1 MKKEEITKADIHAA
15 TLGYEPKDMKPVHLF
30 TTFFLTVTGRAQKN
44 EVLNKTAVVRH
55 KKGLQGGYVAEDL
68 FQRLASEG
76 RIGDA
81 LTKKELESIR
91 HHLHAL
97 LNNDQAMN
105 AAFRPFSTFGNDYT
119 GSSEWFLSRHNRLDG
134 YAGTFIYE
142 VLDATRDGRQ
152 VITFARETI
161 VEPDD
166 TLTLLARPVLGDKVS
181 EEAVDLPAEYK
192 EKFGDL
198 TSARL
203 QEISQLMRP
212 ETSALVVLCQN
223 LRERESKY
231 SRLRHLILGLGAWLF
246 RYLLKVATPKQQ
258 RPTLFMDFSDR
269 ADSRLRAQS
278 RYCYNRHYNN
288 VLDLYERWNN
298 DGRYDRD
305 IEEAG
310 TFAKKNGK
318 KASSGSDYA
327 FLSEHFLELAVR
339 MGFAQPRSG
348 STYKHFELQPDTLRT
363 LLLSVISPRGVEEI
377 SSVAPHLRET
387 WGVVFGG
394 CPDDRS
400 YLRQDGYSGIDEE
413 DLFGVDRAGFIR
425 LAKKLNMAS
434 EPSDGLVLFAPTPE
448 ILP

>member
-1 MKKEEITKADIHAA
+1 MKKAENTKAQVHAL

-30 TTFFLTVTGRAQKN
+30 TTFFLTATGHAQRN

-55 KKGLQGGYVAEDL
+55 KKGLQGGYVVEDL
-68 FQRLASEG
+68 YQRLTAE
-76 RIGDA
+76 RRVGDS
-81 LTKKELESIR
+81 LTKKELEAIR
-91 HHLHAL
+91 HHLNAL

-119 GSSEWFLSRHNRLDG
+119 GTSELFLSHHNRLDG
-134 YAGTFIYE
+134 YAGTFIHQ
-142 VLDATRDGRQ
+142 VLEATRDGME
-152 VITFARETI
+152 VLKFARETI

-166 TLTLLARPVLGDKVS
+166 TLTLFARPVLGDKTS
-181 EEAVDLPAEYK
+181 ENAVDLAAEYA

-198 TSARL
+198 TSERL
-203 QEISQLMRP
+203 VTISQLMRA
-212 ETSALVVLCQN
+212 ETKALMVLCQN
-223 LRERESKY
+223 LKERESKY

-246 RYLLKVATPKQQ
+246 RYLLKIATPVQQ

-278 RYCYNRHYNN
+278 RWCYNRHYNN
-288 VLDLYERWNN
+288 VLELYERWNQ
-298 DGRYDRD
+298 DGRYDAD

-310 TFAKKNGK
+310 LFARKNGK
-318 KASSGSDYA
+318 KASAISDYA
-327 FLSEHFLELAVR
+327 FLAEHYLELAVR
-339 MGFAQPRSG
+339 MGMAQPRSG
-348 STYKHFELQPDTLRT
+348 STYKHFEVQPDTLRT
-363 LLLSVISPRGVEEI
+363 LLLSVIPPGAVEEI
-377 SSVAPHLRET
+377 SSIAPRLRET

-400 YLRQDGYSGIDEE
+400 YLRADGYSGMDEE

-448 ILP
+448 LLP